1 MYRVTLR
8 LSAVLLAGSLLST
21 PAQAIEVYFFKG
33 AGDFSAVNKN
43 MHFSRGLN
51 DMADVLA
58 REGIH
63 AEVRRF
69 SAIEDALAT
78 IRKRN
83 PSSVAFIGHSMGALA
98 SMAAARNLK
107 GGNVRIAYM
116 GLIDIPGPVGVAGDN
131 VEWVENYYSIN
142 PVYGVL
148 TNTASHPNARNIH
161 IPGTIHTQM
170 DDAPHLQKSMLDAI
184 RKIHAEEQQ
193 QIAPQRGSDLLL
205 SRAPAAPQ
213 YTGTRAV
220 EPQPEVV
227 TYAQPLALP
236 SVSQT
241 TVAAQPIQEAVVQ
254 PQSVSTAPKKP
265 AKVARPVPS
274 QRVDRISTGSVAR
287 PSALQTGKKVVR
299 AGRKLLKR
307 TGNYLRGLKVGSGR
321 APKRQT
327 YER

>member
-98 SMAAARNLK
+98 SMAAARKKK

-131 VEWVENYYSIN
+131 VEWVENYYSVN

-193 QIAPQRGSDLLL
+193 QIAPQRGSNIPALGPL
-205 SRAPAAPQ
+205 SRSRKWLLMHSPSSCRVSAKRQLRHSRSRKPWCSLRVYQPNQKSPQ
-213 YTGTRAV
+213 KWRGRF
-220 EPQPEVV
+220 
-227 TYAQPLALP
+227 
-236 SVSQT
+236 
-241 TVAAQPIQEAVVQ
+241 
-254 PQSVSTAPKKP
+254 
-265 AKVARPVPS
+265 R
-274 QRVDRISTGSVAR
+274 R
-287 PSALQTGKKVVR
+287 SALTGCRPAQSPAQVR
-299 AGRKLLKR
+299 CKPVKR
-307 TGNYLRGLKVGSGR
+307 WSGQ
-321 APKRQT
+321 AASF
-327 YER
+327 